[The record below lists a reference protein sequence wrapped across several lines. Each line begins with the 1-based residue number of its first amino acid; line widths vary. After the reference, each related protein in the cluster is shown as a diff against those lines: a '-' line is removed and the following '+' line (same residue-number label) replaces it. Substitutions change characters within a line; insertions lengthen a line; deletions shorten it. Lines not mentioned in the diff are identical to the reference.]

1 MIGLGSSSDWQ
12 AGTGSF
18 YYIEDRRNERALP
31 VFTTREAVDQYIK
44 QTLNRPEE
52 HRGMLESIGLLRPP
66 ALAEGNFV
74 VMPFAAEAVEEAAAK
89 VGAHYLIR
97 DPRPGD
103 QQEIRRFSE

>member
-1 MIGLGSSSDWQ
+1 MIGLGSPSDWQ
-12 AGTGSF
+12 TGTGSF

-31 VFTTREAVDQYIK
+31 VFTTQEAVDQYIE
-44 QTLNRPEE
+44 QTLDRPEE

-97 DPRPGD
+97 NPRPGD